1 MYKEFRTFKN
11 DTVRIITS
19 VFLTAGVMAQEEEA
33 VSTAQPAEAYIRGD
47 MVPQTPEVPGKKIT
61 TNHSIKE
68 KREIFDLNDGKLT
81 MCCSKLVQMSK
92 HC

>member
-1 MYKEFRTFKN
+1 
-11 DTVRIITS
+11 
-19 VFLTAGVMAQEEEA
+19 MAQEEEA

-47 MVPQTPEVPGKKIT
+47 MVPQTPEVPGKKIAI
-61 TNHSIKE
+61 NDSIKE

-81 MCCSKLVQMSK
+81 MRCSKLVQMSK